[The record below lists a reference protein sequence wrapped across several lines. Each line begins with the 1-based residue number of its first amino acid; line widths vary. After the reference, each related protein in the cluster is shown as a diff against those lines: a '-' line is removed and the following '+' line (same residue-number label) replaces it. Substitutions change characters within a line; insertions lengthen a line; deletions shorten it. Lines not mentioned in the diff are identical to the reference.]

1 MTRLLAFIFW
11 VILFQNNAISQKDY
25 LFESLEEAR
34 TVHPDSVYRL
44 DLSRNQL
51 KEFPLE
57 VLKFK
62 NLRELDLSKNKLTEL
77 PNGFVFENLEVLH
90 LTKNKFEVFPTVI
103 CSNIALRQLFMGKNH
118 LSELPNCIGELQ
130 ELIILDAWFNTISI
144 LPESLSQLKKLTSFD
159 LRGMNYSDEF
169 QKKWNDLLP
178 WIEIQFDVGCDCGI

>member
-144 LPESLSQLKKLTSFD
+144 LPESLSQLKKLKSFD